1 MELLVKASAAAV
13 IGAALALLL
22 RKNSP
27 ETALLLSAAAA
38 MAALALALRALRPA
52 VELLRELTEEAGVEP
67 AALSAVLKAT
77 GIAVVTRLAADVCR
91 DAGQSAS
98 ASAVEL
104 CGAAGALYVAI
115 PLMKTVLGM
124 VEELL

>member
-1 MELLVKASAAAV
+1 MKAAGAAVLAAVLALLVKR
-13 IGAALALLL
+13 G
-22 RKNSP
+22 SP

-38 MAALALALRALRPA
+38 LAVLGLAASAIKAAGEVVTDLA
-52 VELLRELTEEAGVEP
+52 EGAGVEP
-67 AALSAVLKAT
+67 AALAAVLKAL
-77 GIAVVTRLAADVCR
+77 GISVVTRLAADVCR

-104 CGAAGALYVAI
+104 CGAAGACYAAL
-115 PLMKTVLGM
+115 PLMKTVLRM